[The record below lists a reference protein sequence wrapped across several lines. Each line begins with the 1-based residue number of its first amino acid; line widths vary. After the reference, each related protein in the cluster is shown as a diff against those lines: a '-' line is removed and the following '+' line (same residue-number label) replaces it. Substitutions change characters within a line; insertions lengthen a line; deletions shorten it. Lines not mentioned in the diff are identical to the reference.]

1 MTNPIEAGK
10 EALEAIVLPLR
21 EEKQRL
27 VERIDE
33 IDITL
38 KPLEAAISPLG
49 GRSRSSR
56 KAKSKAATRTVNQED
71 VRQVLEKLVAAN
83 PGVAQEAIVAKAKRT
98 LKEQHGLDL
107 KGFANR
113 CREVLGRE
121 PFAVDEAGCI
131 ELVAATPSKPKS
143 REANVQ
149 LAEPNA
155 AVDKFATAGLEG

>member
-1 MTNPIEAGK
+1 MNPIEAGK

-33 IDITL
+33 IDVTL

-49 GRSRSSR
+49 GRSRSAR
-56 KAKSKAATRTVNQED
+56 RAKCKTATRTVNQED
-71 VRQVLEKLVAAN
+71 VRQVLEKLVTAN
-83 PGVAQEAIVAKAKRT
+83 PGVPQETLLATAKRT

-121 PFAVDEAGCI
+121 PFVVDQADCVGLI
-131 ELVAATPSKPKS
+131 AATEPKAKPH
-143 REANVQ
+143 EANTR
-149 LAEPNA
+149 LREPNVA
-155 AVDKFATAGLEG
+155 GDNFATTGLKG